1 MAPFATGGVGGGGW
15 CLVQVKLPGDTAMT
29 IKMLSEPPDQAGELE
44 GKQKSGKE
52 KSISF
57 LSFSPT
63 FSRCTHI
70 KKFKIRLPI
79 VLWLKHL
86 TEYGHCFRY
95 LPFFASSFMT
105 RTYT

>member
-1 MAPFATGGVGGGGW
+1 MARSARGGVGGGGW

-52 KSISF
+52 KSVSF
-57 LSFSPT
+57 LSFSPS

-70 KKFKIRLPI
+70 KNLKFGCPSCC
-79 VLWLKHL
+79 
-86 TEYGHCFRY
+86 G
-95 LPFFASSFMT
+95 
-105 RTYT
+105 